1 EAFMLAVTRV
11 SEIAIGI
18 ASAGIVL
25 AGTDLG
31 GARRRLVA
39 LFTDLVAGI
48 GIYFARMLALA
59 GPNLRDTQPVWRD
72 VLRQVIAL
80 DPVIDEA
87 LGESSQIRYHSP
99 LLQGAVDGLFQA
111 LSASRTLANHLVRLP
126 DDQTRAEAAA
136 VLQYLPQELRSLL
149 QQSGPRHC

>member
-1 EAFMLAVTRV
+1 
-11 SEIAIGI
+11 
-18 ASAGIVL
+18 
-25 AGTDLG
+25 
-31 GARRRLVA
+31 
-39 LFTDLVAGI
+39 
-48 GIYFARMLALA
+48 IYFARMLALA

-99 LLQGAVDGLFQA
+99 LLQGALDGIFQA

-149 QQSGPRHC
+149 QQSGPRHCLADPGRLHQICEMVAQRLILLPADSPSFRLLADKASEVLTG